1 MFGRVSKQFTPAV
14 IREVGRENVLVVGT
28 GDKVSKLD
36 RFWMAAGDLA
46 LDEALSGFIEG
57 SVGYREAMVIEVR
70 LSDDGRCVLGGET

>member
-1 MFGRVSKQFTPAV
+1 MTPIGGNRFTFWRVSKQFTPAV

-46 LDEALSGFIEG
+46 LDETLSGYIEVTV
-57 SVGYREAMVIEVR
+57 SYREAMVMKVR
-70 LSDDGRCVLGGET
+70 C